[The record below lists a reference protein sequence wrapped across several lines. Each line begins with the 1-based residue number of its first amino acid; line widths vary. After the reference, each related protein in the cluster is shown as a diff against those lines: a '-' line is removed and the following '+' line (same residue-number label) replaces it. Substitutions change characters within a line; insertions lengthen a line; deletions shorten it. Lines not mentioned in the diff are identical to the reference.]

1 MAHPLSP
8 DELYPAGVP
17 GVTTKF
23 ITLATGVR
31 VRVVETGPHD
41 GRPVVL
47 LHGWGASVFMYR
59 DGIAL
64 LPGYGLRVIAVDLRG
79 FGLSDRPFAR
89 GAYTLDAYVADVD
102 ALLDALSLPAA
113 SLAGQSMGGGLA
125 LHYALRRPER
135 VQRLVLI
142 NPTGLV
148 PAPYLA
154 PLKLP
159 PRSLVRA
166 FGRRLAPRWL
176 FRSVLRHLA
185 YCDTARLTP
194 RVVDEYWSPSQ
205 LTGYVN
211 AAICTFKEFDW
222 RPIPA
227 ESVARLAVPSVV
239 ILGTEDRLIRNA
251 HGSAEKLPGARVYEV
266 SGGHCVH
273 EEQPEQVYAMIGV
286 FLAEGHSVKS
296 HNDLN

>member
-1 MAHPLSP
+1 MARPLSP

-17 GVTTKF
+17 GVSTRF
-23 ITLATGVR
+23 IALPTGIR
-31 VRVVETGPHD
+31 VRIVEAGPRD
-41 GRPVVL
+41 GQPVVL

-79 FGLSDRPFAR
+79 FGLSDHPVSR
-89 GAYTLDAYVADVD
+89 GAYTLDAYVADLD

-113 SLAGQSMGGGLA
+113 TLVGQSMGGGLA

-135 VQRLVLI
+135 VGRLALI

-148 PAPYLA
+148 SAPYLA
-154 PLKLP
+154 PLRAP
-159 PRSLVRA
+159 PRSAIRA

-176 FRSVLRHLA
+176 FRFVLRHLA
-185 YCDTARLTP
+185 YGDTTRLTP

-205 LTGYVN
+205 LPGYVN

-222 RPIPA
+222 RPISA
-227 ESVARLAVPSVV
+227 ESAGRLAVPSVV

-251 HGSAEKLPGARVYEV
+251 RAAAERLSTASVYDV
-266 SGGHCVH
+266 PGGHCVH
-273 EEQPEQVYAMIGV
+273 EEQPERVYAMLGE
-286 FLAEGHSVKS
+286 FFTDGHSVKS